1 MVQGNREEN
10 PMSVTTLSRVLA
22 DLGHHLSEHEPTGCL
37 AALTIA
43 AQAASPVAPGAAAA
57 LADPRAP
64 VVVRGRALAVASRA
78 LVRELS
84 DEAAERLAA
93 SLAQCLRSSTSRPEA
108 AVASAPWPVHLLQI
122 A

>member
-22 DLGHHLSEHEPTGCL
+22 DLGHYLAEHEPAACQ

-43 AQAASPVAPGAAAA
+43 AQAAAPFAPGAATA

-64 VVVRGRALAVASRA
+64 AVVRGRALAVTSRA

-84 DEAAERLAA
+84 DEAAEHLAA
-93 SLAQCLRSSTSRPEA
+93 SLAQCLRSSTSHPEV
-108 AVASAPWPVHLLQI
+108 AVASAQSPVHMLQV

>member
-1 MVQGNREEN
+1 
-10 PMSVTTLSRVLA
+10 MSVTTLSRVLA
-22 DLGHHLSEHEPTGCL
+22 DLGHHLAEHEPAGCQ

-43 AQAASPVAPGAAAA
+43 AQAAASFAPGAAAA

-64 VVVRGRALAVASRA
+64 DVVRGRALAVASRA

-84 DEAAERLAA
+84 DEAAVRLAA
-93 SLAQCLRSSTSRPEA
+93 SLAQCLRTSTSRPEA
-108 AVASAPWPVHLLQI
+108 AVASAPWPVRDLQV

>member
-1 MVQGNREEN
+1 
-10 PMSVTTLSRVLA
+10 MSVTALSRVLA
-22 DLGHHLSEHEPTGCL
+22 DLGHHLAEHDPAGCQ

-43 AQAASPVAPGAAAA
+43 AQAAAPIAPGAAAA

-64 VVVRGRALAVASRA
+64 DVVRGRALAVASRA

-84 DEAAERLAA
+84 DEAAGLLAA

-108 AVASAPWPVHLLQI
+108 AVASAPWPVRDLQV